1 MSNKSSLPSSIQN
14 LPSVMTHDF
23 SKVPD
28 VQLERSKFKRDHAYK
43 TTFDAGKLIPFYI
56 DEVLPGDSHTVSA
69 EIFGRLATPIKPFM
83 DNMFMDTLYFFV
95 PMRQL
100 WEHTQNFFG
109 ERKPNPASSISYT
122 VPTVAMPASTA
133 SFEGSIWDYMGLP
146 KVASLAVNSLPL
158 RAYNLIYNEWFR
170 DENLIDGATFRL
182 TDAGDVDTDFA
193 IRKSGKGYDYF
204 TSCLTSPQKGTAVT
218 IPVGSTSAPVALVPF
233 GTNANAMLVKKAAD
247 DTLST
252 GVNVTGR
259 SVNGKMAADN
269 TDVFQVLDPNG
280 RLVADLSSAFATTIN
295 DLRYAVQ
302 LQTLLEID
310 ARGGTRYT
318 EHNWAHFK
326 VKSSDLRL
334 QRPQYLGG
342 GSSPVNLHPVAQTTS
357 PATPGLRDALGG
369 LGGFGTVSGRNHG
382 FSQSFEEHGYII
394 GLVRVCADLT
404 YQQGLDKM
412 WSRSTRYDFP
422 YPVFAHIGEQA
433 VLSKEIYCDG
443 TGGDANT
450 FGYQE
455 RYAEMRYKNSK
466 ITGQFRSSAATPL
479 DYWHLCQNFGSR
491 PTLNQAFIEVDNSP
505 IDRGIAVPSEPQFL
519 FDSLIHVTS
528 ARPLPVYGVPQLGGR
543 F

>member
-1 MSNKSSLPSSIQN
+1 MNSKSTLPASIQN
-14 LPSVMTHDF
+14 LPSVMSHDF

-28 VQLERSKFKRDHAYK
+28 VQIERSKFKRDHAYK
-43 TTFDAGKLIPFYI
+43 TTFDAGLLIPFYI

-83 DNMFMDTLYFFV
+83 DNMFMETFYFFV
-95 PMRQL
+95 PMRQV
-100 WEHTQNFFG
+100 WDHTQNFFG

-122 VPTVAMPASTA
+122 VPTVTMPASTA

-146 KVASLAVNSLPL
+146 KVASLVVNALPL
-158 RAYNLIYNEWFR
+158 RCYNKIYAEWFR
-170 DENLIDGATFRL
+170 DENLVNSPTL
-182 TDAGDVDTDFA
+182 TTGDSGDVPADFG
-193 IRKSGKGYDYF
+193 ILKSGKGYDYF
-204 TSCLTSPQKGTAVT
+204 TSCLTSPQKGTAVS
-218 IPVGSTSAPVALVPF
+218 IPVGAYSAPVNLVPYTTLNNASLLRRASDDSVVPGDIGLDAQ
-233 GTNANAMLVKKAAD
+233 GTTSKVI
-247 DTLST
+247 TTGST
-252 GVNVTGR
+252 PL
-259 SVNGKMAADN
+259 
-269 TDVFQVLDPNG
+269 VLDPNG

-310 ARGGTRYT
+310 ARGGTRYI

-357 PATPGLRDALGG
+357 PASPGLRDALGG
-369 LGGFGTVSGRNHG
+369 LAAFGTVSGRSHG
-382 FSQSFEEHGYII
+382 FSQSFEEHGYIL
-394 GLVRVCADLT
+394 GLVRVRPDLT
-404 YQQGLDKM
+404 YQQGLDKL

-443 TGGDANT
+443 TAGDSNT

-466 ITGQFRSSAATPL
+466 ITGQFRSNSATPL
-479 DYWHLCQNFGSR
+479 DYWHLSQNFGSR

>member
-1 MSNKSSLPSSIQN
+1 MSNKTSMPSSIKN
-14 LPSVMTHDF
+14 LPSVMTHNF

-28 VQLERSKFKRDHAYK
+28 VQIERSKFKRDHAYK
-43 TTFDAGKLIPFYI
+43 TTFDAGKLVPFYI
-56 DEVLPGDSHTVSA
+56 DEVLPGDSHTVQA

-83 DNMFMDTLYFFV
+83 DNMVMDTLYFFV
-95 PMRQL
+95 PMRQV
-100 WEHTQNFFG
+100 WSHTQNFFG

-122 VPTVAMPASTA
+122 VPTVTMPASTA
-133 SFEGSIWDYMGLP
+133 SFEGSIWDYFGLP
-146 KVASLAVNSLPL
+146 KVASLVVNALPL

-170 DENLIDGATFRL
+170 DENLIDGVTV
-182 TDAGDVDTDFA
+182 TTGDSGDVAADYA
-193 IRKSGKGYDYF
+193 LLNSGKGYDYF
-204 TSCLTSPQKGTAVT
+204 TSCLTAPQKGTAVT
-218 IPVGSTSAPVALVPF
+218 IPVGSSSAPVTRVPAAPSAWKVF
-233 GTNANAMLVKKAAD
+233 NLGT
-247 DTLST
+247 DTPVGTTDNLQQQAGNLGST
-252 GVNVTGR
+252 AGGATQVT
-259 SVNGKMAADN
+259 
-269 TDVFQVLDPNG
+269 LDPNG
-280 RLVADLSSAFATTIN
+280 GLIADLSSAFATTIN

-302 LQTLLEID
+302 LQELLEID
-310 ARGGTRYT
+310 ARGGTRYI

-342 GSSPVNLHPVAQTTS
+342 GSSPINLHPIAQTTS

-369 LGGFGTVSGRNHG
+369 LAAFGTVSGRGHG
-382 FSQSFEEHGYII
+382 FSQSFEEHGYVI
-394 GLVRVCADLT
+394 GIVRVRMDLT
-404 YQQGLDKM
+404 YQQGLDKL

-443 TGGDANT
+443 AAGDANV

-455 RYAEMRYKNSK
+455 RYAEMRYKQSK

-479 DYWHLCQNFGSR
+479 DYWHLSQNFSSR
-491 PTLNQAFIEVDNSP
+491 PTLNKAFIEVDNTP
-505 IDRGIAVPSEPQFL
+505 VDRGIAVPSEPQFL

-528 ARPLPVYGVPQLGGR
+528 ARPLPVYGTPQLGGR